1 MWSVTINRAGNGF
14 RMNWEEEGED
24 GMTLHQEE
32 VIQDDEQD
40 ELHAGEELL
49 WWVMNYFDLG
59 GSKFDKKRLGIAR
72 RQGEKY
78 EPPEKAKNEKA

>member
-1 MWSVTINRAGNGF
+1 MWSVTINRVGNGF
-14 RMNWEEEGED
+14 RRNWEEEGED
-24 GMTLHQEE
+24 EMTLHQEE

-59 GSKFDKKRLGIAR
+59 GSKFDKERLGIVR
-72 RQGEKY
+72 RRGEKY
-78 EPPEKAKNEKA
+78 EPPEKKKEET

>member
-1 MWSVTINRAGNGF
+1 MWSVRINRAGNGF

-59 GSKFDKKRLGIAR
+59 GSKFDKERLGIAR

-78 EPPEKAKNEKA
+78 EPPEKVKNEKT